1 MGKKSWREISA
12 ILGSCCSSLLFGM
25 SYMFT
30 KRIID
35 DVSTFTLL
43 SWRFILG
50 ALAMTVLLL
59 LGVFKVDFKGKPM
72 KMLLLLTLFQPVCYF
87 IFETFGVRY
96 VSVSESST
104 IVACTP
110 IITML
115 FSHLILK
122 ESPRKIQIG
131 GVCLCCVGILT
142 IVLVKGL
149 SPTFSVL
156 GYLLL
161 FSAVV
166 SNSCYYTVSR
176 RAAYKFTVFERT
188 YAMCLSGAVAF
199 TLCALV
205 EHTIQGNV
213 GAYLTLPFTNPS
225 FLLSAAYLGIGC
237 SCTAFFLSNRSIT
250 ILGPTRTCTFSSL
263 STIISVVSGVFIM
276 KDPFSLMQG
285 VGTAL
290 AITGIYLVNRAPA
303 QTPLPEPAEKGSS
316 TEEA

>member
-1 MGKKSWREISA
+1 MEKKSWREISA

-35 DVSTFTLL
+35 DVTTFTLL
-43 SWRFILG
+43 SWRFLFG
-50 ALAMTVLLL
+50 ALAMTICLLV
-59 LGVFKVDFKGKPM
+59 GIFKVDFKGKPI
-72 KMLLLLTLFQPVCYF
+72 KRLLLMTLFQPVCYF
-87 IFETFGVRY
+87 IFETFGVRF

-122 ESPRKIQIG
+122 ETPKKIQIF
-131 GVCLCCVGILT
+131 GVCLSCVGILT

-149 SPTFSVL
+149 SPTFSIL

-161 FSAVV
+161 LSAVV

-176 RAAYKFTVFERT
+176 RAAYEFTVFERT
-188 YAMCLSGAVAF
+188 YAMCLSGAATF
-199 TLCALV
+199 TVCALV
-205 EHTIQGNV
+205 ENAAQGTLMNYV
-213 GAYLTLPFTNPS
+213 TLPFTDPN
-225 FLLSAAYLGIGC
+225 FLLSAVYLGVGC

-276 KDPFSLMQG
+276 KDQFSLMQG
-285 VGTAL
+285 IGTAL

-303 QTPLPEPAEKGSS
+303 QAPPVPVAAGNTEAE
-316 TEEA
+316 E